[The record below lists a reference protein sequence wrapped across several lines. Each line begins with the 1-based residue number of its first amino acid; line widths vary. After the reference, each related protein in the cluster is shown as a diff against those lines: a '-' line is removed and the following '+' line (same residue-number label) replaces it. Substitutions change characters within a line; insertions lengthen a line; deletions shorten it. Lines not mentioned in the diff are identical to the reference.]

1 MSSPYSFES
10 PLETERIGSR
20 LNALNA
26 CALETAYHQFKRCCG
41 SSKWADQ
48 MARTRPFSS
57 IMELEQAADRIW
69 TASSREDWLEAFA
82 AHPRIGQHSQN
93 RWSQEEQSG
102 AVIESS
108 EIRSALAEANQKYE
122 VRFGHI
128 FILCATGKTALEI
141 LAILQQ
147 RLRNDP
153 ATEIQIAAEQQ
164 RLITRLRLIK
174 LLSE

>member
-1 MSSPYSFES
+1 
-10 PLETERIGSR
+10 
-20 LNALNA
+20 
-26 CALETAYHQFKRCCG
+26 
-41 SSKWADQ
+41 
-48 MARTRPFSS
+48 
-57 IMELEQAADRIW
+57 MELEQAADRIW
-69 TASSREDWLEAFA
+69 MASSREDWLEAFA
-82 AHPRIGQHSQN
+82 AHPRIGQHSHN

-102 AVIESS
+102 VVIASS
-108 EIRSALAEANQKYE
+108 EIWSALAEANQIYE
-122 VRFGHI
+122 VKFGHI

-153 ATEIQIAAEQQ
+153 PTEIQIAAEQQ